1 MSEKCI
7 KCSKMIP
14 DEQVSNGKQTPQGFV
29 CANCSRKNKGGII
42 AGALIAVALLG
53 SGGYW
58 YYNSQQKTNT
68 QEQPNISNDYVGAGE
83 ADDNIDAQTPKEPT
97 FNWQTSLAISSPL
110 TNVGGTIDNIDSFKR
125 QMEEN
130 LKNAEANKSA
140 QIAIPSIGMLF
151 EKGSYVLK
159 QETQDLLKE
168 FAKTYLQTNKEA
180 VLLVEGYTCDLG
192 TDKLNDRLSERRAET
207 IKNNLIAE
215 GVPTD
220 KVEIKWYGESQYN
233 NSPYKTREVIRR
245 VNVSFK

>member
-1 MSEKCI
+1 MLKL
-7 KCSKMIP
+7 
-14 DEQVSNGKQTPQGFV
+14 Q
-29 CANCSRKNKGGII
+29 KN
-42 AGALIAVALLG
+42 L
-53 SGGYW
+53 
-58 YYNSQQKTNT
+58 
-68 QEQPNISNDYVGAGE
+68 P
-83 ADDNIDAQTPKEPT
+83 
-97 FNWQTSLAISSPL
+97 SLAISSPL

-192 TDKLNDRLSERRAET
+192 TDKLNDRLSERRAES
-207 IKNNLIAE
+207 IKNSLIAE

-220 KVEIKWYGESQYN
+220 KVEIKWYGESQYGTL
-233 NSPYKTREVIRR
+233 YKGREENRR
-245 VNVSFK
+245 VNVSVK

>member
-14 DEQVSNGKQTPQGFV
+14 DEQVSKGKQTPQGFV
-29 CANCSRKNKGGII
+29 CANCNRKKKGGII
-42 AGALIAVALLG
+42 AGALIAAALLG
-53 SGGYW
+53 GGGYW
-58 YYNSQQKTNT
+58 WYNKSINIENKVNT
-68 QEQPNISNDYVGAGE
+68 EE
-83 ADDNIDAQTPKEPT
+83 ADRALDKNSMPKKDREPL
-97 FNWQTSLAISSPL
+97 NPSKALAISPTQS
-110 TNVGGTIDNIDSFKR
+110 TNEVNNLEDFKR
-125 QMEEN
+125 LVAESLKTAEEDGSN
-130 LKNAEANKSA
+130 

-159 QETQDLLKE
+159 QETQNLLKE

-192 TDKLNDRLSERRAET
+192 TYKLNDRLSERRAES
-207 IKNNLIAE
+207 IKNSLIAE

-233 NSPYKTREVIRR
+233 NSPYKTREENRR
-245 VNVSFK
+245 VNVSVK

>member
-14 DEQVSNGKQTPQGFV
+14 DEQVSKGKQTPQGFV
-29 CANCSRKNKGGII
+29 CANCNRKKKGGII
-42 AGALIAVALLG
+42 AGALIAAALLG
-53 SGGYW
+53 GGGYW
-58 YYNSQQKTNT
+58 WYNKSINIENKVNT
-68 QEQPNISNDYVGAGE
+68 EGADR
-83 ADDNIDAQTPKEPT
+83 ALDKNSMPKKDREPL
-97 FNWQTSLAISSPL
+97 NPSKALAISPTQS
-110 TNVGGTIDNIDSFKR
+110 TNEVNNLEDFKR
-125 QMEEN
+125 LVAESLKTAEEDGSN
-130 LKNAEANKSA
+130 

-159 QETQDLLKE
+159 QETQNLLKE

-192 TDKLNDRLSERRAET
+192 TDKLNDRLSERRAES
-207 IKNNLIAE
+207 IKNSLIAE

-233 NSPYKTREVIRR
+233 NSPYKTREENRR
-245 VNVSFK
+245 VNVSVK

>member
-83 ADDNIDAQTPKEPT
+83 ADNIDAQTPKEPT

-192 TDKLNDRLSERRAET
+192 TDKLNDRLSERRAEA
-207 IKNNLIAE
+207 IKNSLIAE

-220 KVEIKWYGESQYN
+220 KVETKWYGESQYN
-233 NSPYKTREVIRR
+233 NSSYKTREENRR
-245 VNVSFK
+245 GNVSVK